1 MNSQCIFFKKKKQK
15 QKHKQT
21 TNIFPGSQH
30 NTGLLGATK
39 PVAVN
44 ATSIQIGIR
53 KYYFPSE
60 QNQGS
65 FKKWLSLGLE
75 EEMFKMRLEHFVI
88 T

>member
-1 MNSQCIFFKKKKQK
+1 MNSQCIFFKKKK

-30 NTGLLGATK
+30 DTGLLGATK
-39 PVAVN
+39 PVAVT
-44 ATSIQIGIR
+44 ATSIQTGIW

-60 QNQGS
+60 RNQGS
-65 FKKWLSLGLE
+65 FKKWLSLDLG